1 MVLSSFFIQGNWG
14 LKRMT
19 GPMTHIENSE
29 VVESGSQVYI
39 LPTLPRVHYKVL
51 GGRYI
56 SATSITYLLITV
68 DSALC

>member
-1 MVLSSFFIQGNWG
+1 
-14 LKRMT
+14 MT